1 MLLEAKNIHFAYPK
15 SQQLFSGAN
24 LGVDAGE
31 RVALIGPSGSGKSTL
46 AQIIAGYIAPQ
57 SGEVLFDES
66 PLPRTGFCP
75 VQLIYQHPEQALNPR
90 WKLGDS
96 LHEAWSPAASFLNEI
111 GISPEWLDRYP
122 TELSGGELQRFA
134 VARALAP
141 GTRVVIADEITTML
155 DVISQAQIWR
165 LILDQVQQRK
175 LGLIAVT
182 HNLELA
188 KHISTRIIKIED
200 L

>member
-1 MLLEAKNIHFAYPK
+1 L
-15 SQQLFSGAN
+15 
-24 LGVDAGE
+24 
-31 RVALIGPSGSGKSTL
+31 R
-46 AQIIAGYIAPQ
+46 
-57 SGEVLFDES
+57 
-66 PLPRTGFCP
+66 
-75 VQLIYQHPEQALNPR
+75 
-90 WKLGDS
+90 
-96 LHEAWSPAASFLNEI
+96 EAWSPDESFLDEI
-111 GISPEWLDRYP
+111 GITPEWLDRYP
-122 TELSGGELQRFA
+122 TELSGGELRRFA

-188 KHISTRIIKIED
+188 KHVSTRIIKIED